1 MLSSTCKYAYMQH
14 MYDVYAAHL
23 KNFWLENHLS
33 RLVSTPVGLT
43 DLCEDDDLNHFYDN
57 CFDSTTSS
65 SPASALGSRPE
76 LGRFG
81 SQDQMLFEDLVI
93 TIVVVNDD
101 GCDGDCTKYD
111 EDNNGW

>member
-43 DLCEDDDLNHFYDN
+43 DLCEDDLNYFYDN
-57 CFDSTTSS
+57 CFDYHDSNDLKQPSL
-65 SPASALGSRPE
+65 SPWKPPRVGEIWKPRPN
-76 LGRFG
+76 
-81 SQDQMLFEDLVI
+81 
-93 TIVVVNDD
+93 VV
-101 GCDGDCTKYD
+101 
-111 EDNNGW
+111 